1 MPSLSP
7 HPKPCWDAQGWRRP
21 EGHFQPLAKVSV
33 LCPGWVGPKSFGS
46 QGSALQTAGHPVCH
60 EGLRV
65 KQCSTTAVT
74 SSHKRA
80 PYPKPTHDTNSS
92 SK

>member
-7 HPKPCWDAQGWRRP
+7 HPKPHWDAQGWRRP

-46 QGSALQTAGHPVCH
+46 QGSALQTAGHPKGR

-65 KQCSTTAVT
+65 KQCSTAAATL
-74 SSHKRA
+74 SHKE
-80 PYPKPTHDTNSS
+80 PPTPNQHMIQTAR
-92 SK
+92 